1 VSTGIAFIFLAWHDA
16 AMNSPYQKYLKQAA
30 LHRKRIVSLYKKG
43 FSQADIA
50 RKLKVSR
57 QRINRVIKT
66 ESE

>member
-1 VSTGIAFIFLAWHDA
+1 
-16 AMNSPYQKYLKQAA
+16 MNSPYQKYLKQAA

-57 QRINRVIKT
+57 QRINQVIKT